1 MVPIVEVLDL
11 QSVGLATSQSRVEED
26 VVEDED
32 ALALPVVEGA
42 GVLFLLLPD
51 DVTHRGCEFRELAG
65 CPILEL
71 LLLGLGV
78 GVPDEVSRFLQSIIP
93 DAVCLQGERHQTVER
108 RVEVPLVD
116 KAQRLPS
123 LLRELL
129 VDLNCC

>member
-51 DVTHRGCEFRELAG
+51 DVIHRGCEFRELAD

-78 GVPDEVSRFLQSIIP
+78 GVPDEVAGSFQRVVP